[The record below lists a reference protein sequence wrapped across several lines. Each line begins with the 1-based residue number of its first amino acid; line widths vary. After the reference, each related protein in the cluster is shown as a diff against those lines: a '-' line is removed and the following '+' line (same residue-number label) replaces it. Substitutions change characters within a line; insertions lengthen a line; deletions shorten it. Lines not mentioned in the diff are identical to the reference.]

1 MTDLIDRQAALDA
14 FYHIRCNLQMMD
26 DTQTADKIMHG
37 LWLAENA
44 IKLVTSVPIVRCKDC
59 KQYQEWVDGNVC
71 LLRVTSSYRDP
82 SPNGYCSYAE
92 RRTDE

>member
-1 MTDLIDRQAALDA
+1 MSDLIDRQAALDA

-59 KQYQEWVDGNVC
+59 K
-71 LLRVTSSYRDP
+71 YRDTD
-82 SPNGYCSYAE
+82 GYCQVLGDMFIHWESLDPVPDDFFCA
-92 RRTDE
+92 RGTRS